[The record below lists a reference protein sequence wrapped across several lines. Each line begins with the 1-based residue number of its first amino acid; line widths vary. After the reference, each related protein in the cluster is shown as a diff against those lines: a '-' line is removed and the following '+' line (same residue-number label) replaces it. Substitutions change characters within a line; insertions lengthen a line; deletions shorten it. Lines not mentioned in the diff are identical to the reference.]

1 MEINKDIR
9 DLIVEYA
16 NRYYRYEKDFYKK
29 NTIKMSDNTWQR
41 FKQENEY
48 IEKMYA
54 RRVNNMIDDLFT
66 DFEQALIGKAQLE
79 YYFGNEYKFS
89 MTFPTFYDKFKKDL
103 FRNWLENHR
112 QDVIG
117 GKERLYDADGNQT
130 TNYLLVA
137 LESSKLSGSDNYML
151 ELRFKDY
158 SKGEECPAGRENR
171 LKWFEKNLGEIR

>member
-89 MTFPTFYDKFKKDL
+89 MTFPTFFDKFKKEV
-103 FRNWLENHR
+103 FIGWLENNR
-112 QDVIG
+112 DDVIG
-117 GKERLYDADGNQT
+117 GKSRLYTATGNQT
-130 TNYLLVA
+130 TTFLNVA
-137 LESSKLSGSDNYML
+137 LETTKLFGNDNYML
-151 ELRFKDY
+151 ELRFKQY
-158 SKGEECPAGRENR
+158 ANVEECPAGRENR
-171 LKWFEKNLGEIR
+171 LKWFEEHLGDIR